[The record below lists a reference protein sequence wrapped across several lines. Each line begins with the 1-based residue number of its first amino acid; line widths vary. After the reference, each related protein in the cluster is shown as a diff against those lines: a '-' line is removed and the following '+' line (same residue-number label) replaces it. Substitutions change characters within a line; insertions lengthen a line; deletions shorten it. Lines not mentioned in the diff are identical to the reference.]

1 MGDLSCGMSFQSHQN
16 TLDAEDHTRFLILL
30 RLASQFQQLG
40 DGDFASSGKRWVHI
54 TQ

>member
-1 MGDLSCGMSFQSHQN
+1 
-16 TLDAEDHTRFLILL
+16 
-30 RLASQFQQLG
+30 LASQFQQLG